1 MVDYDQKYIVL
12 LIIADVSDEENIVNK
27 GNQWIGDVK
36 CSKSVLHWKM
46 ILKFSDMSISP
57 RTIQDTS
64 AGLKRLMNQ
73 YLLLETYFGI
83 NKFVIMMIF
92 SRLCAAFH
100 SSLLIKFAAPL
111 NDET

>member
-1 MVDYDQKYIVL
+1 ML
-12 LIIADVSDEENIVNK
+12 GAAF
-27 GNQWIGDVK
+27 
-36 CSKSVLHWKM
+36 KSVLHWKI
-46 ILKFSDMSISP
+46 ILKFRI
-57 RTIQDTS
+57 RTYHHCTIQDTF
-64 AGLKRLMNQ
+64 AGLNRLMNQ